1 MLSRRRHRLYIIP
14 SVLLAAYIARSFILQ
29 YKLFPAN
36 IEVDNG
42 IFSLAIN
49 NVTTLTIE
57 SGHNGSILSGF
68 DTELSP
74 SDSDNITT
82 PITAVES
89 GRYSYVYLIGGCN
102 PAKPAY
108 RGYIYNIIIAARI
121 LRENGS
127 TADINVFFQLSW
139 ESKAAVLPLEDIRLL
154 DAMDIGITYIPKQ
167 EHESFYTV
175 NMQKFRVLGMTEY
188 SRVLFM
194 DGDIMP
200 LGNLDYFFELSEQGV
215 LKENVGMMSVSEPIN
230 GGFWMVKPQ
239 NIERCN
245 EIIQE
250 REHKARESKYPFFD
264 PVEGWG
270 HTIIPPDHICMQSS
284 CKRQDTNWTF
294 LAAFADQGLIYHWM
308 KYEQKSFS
316 HIHPNGTI
324 QNWGIGLNG
333 SVESQEFIDSP
344 FKKLSNPIL
353 QVFRQRKKKAP
364 LHDPNI
370 PPFTDFWHF
379 TGTKKPWMNPPPS
392 DLSPA
397 RRKKDPCLYLWFST
411 LQALNI
417 ELKIGLNFTDWGSNN
432 RQKNKPALGL
442 YPVYAQALTAN
453 TTLL

>member
-1 MLSRRRHRLYIIP
+1 MLSRRKHRLHIIP
-14 SVLLAAYIARSFILQ
+14 SVLFAAYIARSFILQ
-29 YKLFPAN
+29 IDWVHTSFTSEQSFPSY
-36 IEVDNG
+36 IEADSGLSSYV
-42 IFSLAIN
+42 IN
-49 NVTTLTIE
+49 NATTITTE
-57 SGHNGSILSGF
+57 SGHNGSIHFGL

-82 PITAVES
+82 LITAVES

-102 PAKPAY
+102 PAKPVY
-108 RGYIYNIIIAARI
+108 RGYIYNILIAARI

-139 ESKAAVLPLEDIRLL
+139 ESKATILPLEDTRLL
-154 DAMDIGITYIPKQ
+154 DTMDIGVIYIPKQ
-167 EHESFYTV
+167 EHESFYAV

-194 DGDIMP
+194 DGDIIP
-200 LGNLDYFFELSEQGV
+200 LGNLDYFFALSEQGV
-215 LKENVGMMSVSEPIN
+215 LKENVGMMGVNEPTN

-250 REHKARESKYPFFD
+250 REHKARESEYPFFD

-270 HTIIPPDHICMQSS
+270 HTIIPSDHICMQSS

-294 LAAFADQGLIYHWM
+294 LAAFADQGLLYHWM

-344 FKKLSNPIL
+344 FKNLSNPIL
-353 QVFRQRKKKAP
+353 PVNRMKR
-364 LHDPNI
+364 
-370 PPFTDFWHF
+370 PPFADFWRSQENKSRKRIHF
-379 TGTKKPWMNPPPS
+379 LVTYRQQ
-392 DLSPA
+392 
-397 RRKKDPCLYLWFST
+397 RRISI
-411 LQALNI
+411 LNTSGI
-417 ELKIGLNFTDWGSNN
+417 QLFKRSN
-432 RQKNKPALGL
+432 
-442 YPVYAQALTAN
+442 TS
-453 TTLL
+453 